1 MARGLGGHQGSWG
14 WRGRQRWKGLPDAQ
28 LRSLLH
34 PPESQSPVIA
44 GPGRDCAEL
53 VGRQGRV
60 GVGMGPLQ

>member
-1 MARGLGGHQGSWG
+1 MARGLGRHQGSWG
-14 WRGRQRWKGLPDAQ
+14 WGGRLGWKGLPDAR

-53 VGRQGRV
+53 VGGR
-60 GVGMGPLQ
+60 GRGGGMGPLQ